1 MVLLSAL
8 LVSVASQPTDQV
20 VQWRRNPEH
29 LLPSRSPQMVSRWCQ
44 DGGKGYAGRGGRANA
59 DRATWESVGWEW
71 PPQLVARV
79 LQGSGSQLVAGA
91 SKMSQPGQLL
101 SREGGGRSGL
111 GRHS

>member
-1 MVLLSAL
+1 MVLLSAP
-8 LVSVASQPTDQV
+8 LVSVASQPGGTV
-20 VQWRRNPEH
+20 EEESWA
-29 LLPSRSPQMVSRWCQ
+29 SPAVPIPPDGVKMVSS
-44 DGGKGYAGRGGRANA
+44 GKGYAGRGGRANA

-91 SKMSQPGQLL
+91 SKMPQPGQLL
-101 SREGGGRSGL
+101 SKEGGDRSRL

>member
-1 MVLLSAL
+1 MEEESW
-8 LVSVASQPTDQV
+8 ASPAV
-20 VQWRRNPEH
+20 PNP
-29 LLPSRSPQMVSRWCQ
+29 PDGVKMVS
-44 DGGKGYAGRGGRANA
+44 GGNGYAGRGGRANA

-91 SKMSQPGQLL
+91 SKMPQRGQLL

>member
-1 MVLLSAL
+1 
-8 LVSVASQPTDQV
+8 
-20 VQWRRNPEH
+20 
-29 LLPSRSPQMVSRWCQ
+29 MVSRWCQ

-59 DRATWESVGWEW
+59 DRATWESVVWEW

-91 SKMSQPGQLL
+91 SKMPQPGQLL
-101 SREGGGRSGL
+101 SKEGGDRSRL